1 MSGEDSFS
9 NYRRSYKD
17 GHKDDNTWGG
27 RLKKIA
33 DTVPD
38 AIAMVQGERKLT
50 WKEFYKRTNRL
61 ANALLDLGIEKEN
74 RVSIVGFNSIE
85 WMESYFAISK
95 IGAVPVNVNPR
106 FVAAE
111 IKHIL
116 ENSDSV
122 ALITEKQYLSTI
134 KSIKD
139 GLPLLKHV
147 IVMGDREE
155 NEGDDDTVYY
165 GRLMSEHPDTVP
177 SFPWKV
183 TNEDFAFLFYTG
195 GTTGYPKGTVWDYE
209 NRVKGLDSI
218 MVTALTPLVQRLPYL
233 PSQAYPALLSTFP
246 IPLTEKMITGKA
258 ARWIVDKV
266 VASDR
271 ADDLFIRFL
280 GSKLNYKL
288 MAGKMRLLVVAPL
301 FHGTAYETAFS
312 AIGAAGGTCIF
323 LRKTHPFDPAEL
335 WNEVERNKANLIIIV
350 GDAFAIPMIEELE
363 RKAYDISSL
372 ALIISSGVR
381 FSPWIK
387 KRFHQKHPGLV
398 ILDELGSTETSAA
411 YAQVSSAEDE
421 DLGQLKIQTVKNGI
435 NVNRVIN
442 PATGEDVKPGE
453 KGELIFGGY
462 NALGYWKD
470 PERTSRHF
478 REIDGKNWFFI
489 GDEGTVDEQGYFHFI
504 GRGSSII
511 NTGGEKVYAE
521 EVEEMILE
529 HPEVRDVAVTGVPD
543 DRWGEAV
550 TAMVE
555 IEPDADLGPEDIIE
569 YCRERMAGYKKPKNV
584 FIIDEVPRSAT
595 GKLERGALRD
605 RAKDLIGQ

>member
-9 NYRRSYKD
+9 NYRRRYKHR
-17 GHKDDNTWGG
+17 HKHDNTWEG
-27 RLKKIA
+27 RLRKISE
-33 DTVPD
+33 TVPD
-38 AIAMVQGERKLT
+38 TIAMVQGEKKLT
-50 WKEFYKRTNRL
+50 WQELYKRTNRL

-85 WMESYFAISK
+85 WMESYFAVSK

-122 ALITEKQYLSTI
+122 ALITEKQYLPTI
-134 KSIKD
+134 KSIKND
-139 GLPLLKHV
+139 LPLLKHL
-147 IVMGDREE
+147 IVMGGDRDE
-155 NEGDDDTVYY
+155 DTVSYE
-165 GRLMSEHPDTVP
+165 RLMSEYPDSAP
-177 SFPWKV
+177 SFSWKV

-218 MVTALTPLVQRLPYL
+218 MLTALSPLVQRLPYL
-233 PSQAYPALLSTFP
+233 PSEAYPALLSTLP
-246 IPLTEKMITGKA
+246 IPLTEKMITSRPAK
-258 ARWIVDKV
+258 WIVDKV

-271 ADDLFIRFL
+271 ADDLFVRFL

-335 WNEVERNKANLIIIV
+335 WSEVERNKANLIIIV

-363 RKAYDISSL
+363 RKTYDISSL

-387 KRFHQKHPGLV
+387 KRFHRKHPGLV

-421 DLGQLKIQTVKNGI
+421 ELGQLKIQTVKDGI

-470 PERTSRHF
+470 PERTARHF

-489 GDEGTVDEQGYFHFI
+489 GDEGTVDQQGYFHFI

-521 EVEEMILE
+521 EVEEIILE
-529 HPEVRDVAVTGVPD
+529 HAGVRDVAVTGVPD

-555 IEPDADLGPEDIIE
+555 IEPEAEADLGPDDIIE

-584 FIIDEVPRSAT
+584 FIVDEVPRSAT
-595 GKLERGALRD
+595 GKLERGVLKD
-605 RAKDLIGQ
+605 RAQKIVET